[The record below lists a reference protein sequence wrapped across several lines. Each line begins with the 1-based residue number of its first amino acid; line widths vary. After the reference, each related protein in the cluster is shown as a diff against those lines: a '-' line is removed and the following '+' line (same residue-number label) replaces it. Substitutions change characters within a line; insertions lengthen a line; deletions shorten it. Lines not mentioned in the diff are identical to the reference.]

1 MYIIFITMY
10 NINMS
15 PWCILHNIWC
25 IENEL
30 LYIMMLSK
38 YQSVEM
44 FKYSDFFHLKYENLF
59 CETGDSFSLEM
70 LWHVYLFI

>member
-1 MYIIFITMY
+1 
-10 NINMS
+10 
-15 PWCILHNIWC
+15 
-25 IENEL
+25 
-30 LYIMMLSK
+30 MMLSK